1 MEEAVLL
8 CKESWGFNAVILG
21 DELIVPEAFRYE
33 VKDLMQRLVF
43 EHAQFKGSIKVTT
56 REGEES
62 FMHPDLVPESSGP
75 NPVIDGRCEIEG
87 KMHDVCSIGTE
98 GLAPEIIE
106 RMQQLLKAMRTP
118 AKFTKEKLFVPTIKG
133 PSTEN
138 LLNNVI
144 SNRN

>member
-62 FMHPDLVPESSGP
+62 FMHPDLVPESSDP

-106 RMQQLLKAMRTP
+106 RMQQLLKTMRTP